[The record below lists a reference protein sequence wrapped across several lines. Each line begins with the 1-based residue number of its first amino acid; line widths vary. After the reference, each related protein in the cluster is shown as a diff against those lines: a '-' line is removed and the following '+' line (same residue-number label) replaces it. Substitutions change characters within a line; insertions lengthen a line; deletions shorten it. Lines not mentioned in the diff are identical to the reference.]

1 MDSKYDLNNDRA
13 PVLVFVAENNSGSG
27 TPLAFG
33 FKRIRE
39 CNSSNWNS
47 LVMIDKHR
55 PSKIAIDNNLRGAIL
70 CWYSLALAFKIIGR
84 NRTEYDA
91 KELEKLNR
99 TIEVNYS
106 GVQTVVNFVECLYGV
121 KLKRENIT
129 ENTGKLQFEAGLA
142 ILFDMKSIEE
152 VSITGVFVF
161 NCL

>member
-70 CWYSLALAFKIIGR
+70 CWFHIMHTIGEDY
-84 NRTEYDA
+84 N
-91 KELEKLNR
+91 
-99 TIEVNYS
+99 
-106 GVQTVVNFVECLYGV
+106 Q
-121 KLKRENIT
+121 
-129 ENTGKLQFEAGLA
+129 
-142 ILFDMKSIEE
+142 
-152 VSITGVFVF
+152 
-161 NCL
+161 